1 MKHLSVKSLG
11 VAALLQSCGPAPLDV
26 ITASGAAGSVGAASQ
41 GGASAMNQGG
51 AAATPSAAG
60 AAPEAEPP
68 HFGTPTVIA
77 ELLAAEEHDDPTL
90 TSDKLEMFFSARRA
104 GAKDIYVSTRLS
116 RLDAW
121 AAPAPVAE
129 LNSDFLDGT
138 PGVSPD
144 GLEIWFESTRA
155 AGNDELINTD
165 IWKSARASRD
175 APWSAP
181 ILVEGLSTAG
191 RDSYPQPSSR
201 LLITFSSW
209 RSGGRGD
216 TDLFAAVR
224 STADLPWGAAT
235 ALSEVS
241 SDAWDEGLLRADGT
255 QIFIS
260 SGRSDGQGGGDL
272 FWSARPSLMS
282 PFANPVP
289 IVDLNSPAQ
298 EQDLWVSE
306 NLDYA
311 VFASNR
317 GGHLD
322 LYEAHAAP

>member
-1 MKHLSVKSLG
+1 MHWSLGSLG

-26 ITASGAAGSVGAASQ
+26 IAASGAAGSAGAASQ
-41 GGASAMNQGG
+41 GGTSAMNLGG
-51 AAATPSAAG
+51 AAANPNAAG
-60 AAPEAEPP
+60 AAREAEPP
-68 HFGTPTVIA
+68 HFGAPTLIA
-77 ELLAAEEHDDPTL
+77 ELVAAEEHDDPTL
-90 TSDKLEMFFSARRA
+90 TSDQLEMFFSAARA
-104 GAKDIYVSTRLS
+104 GAKDIYTSTRRS

-121 AAPAPVAE
+121 GAPAPVAE
-129 LNSDFLDGT
+129 LSSDFLDAT
-138 PGVSPD
+138 PGVAPD

-155 AGNDELINTD
+155 AGNDDLSNTD
-165 IWKSARASRD
+165 IWKSVRAGRD

-181 ILVEGLSTAG
+181 VLVEELSTPG

-224 STADLPWGAAT
+224 PTVDMPWGAAT
-235 ALSEVS
+235 PLSEVS
-241 SDAWDEGLLRADGT
+241 SETWDEGLLRADGT

-260 SGRSDGQGGGDL
+260 SARSPGQGGGDL

-282 PFANPVP
+282 PFANSVP

-317 GGHLD
+317 SGHLD
-322 LYEAHAAP
+322 LYEAHAVP